1 MAERN
6 AQFLQ
11 ISFGHIG
18 QDLEIDSILDKDG
31 CVLGE
36 ADPIKPSQYL
46 VVGAQVAYPSR
57 DKIIVLFPSSL
68 SAATRNG
75 RFVPIGDICSAAAKR
90 LGGLVVGHNSNLVGS
105 MTARSSALSPLRIFP
120 A

>member
-18 QDLEIDSILDKDG
+18 QDLKIDSILDKDG

-36 ADPIKPSQYL
+36 ADPIKPSHYL
-46 VVGAQVAYPSR
+46 FIGAHGRVPSQ
-57 DKIIVLFPSSL
+57 
-68 SAATRNG
+68 
-75 RFVPIGDICSAAAKR
+75 
-90 LGGLVVGHNSNLVGS
+90 
-105 MTARSSALSPLRIFP
+105 
-120 A
+120 

>member
-6 AQFLQ
+6 TRFLQ

-18 QDLEIDSILDKDG
+18 QDLEIDSILDKDA

-46 VVGAQVAYPSR
+46 VIGAHSR
-57 DKIIVLFPSSL
+57 
-68 SAATRNG
+68 
-75 RFVPIGDICSAAAKR
+75 VP
-90 LGGLVVGHNSNLVGS
+90 
-105 MTARSSALSPLRIFP
+105 FQ
-120 A
+120 